1 MAESGRV
8 SGILGSD
15 AEPAGDGSSVE
26 TPLDPTAAAL
36 AIEAVKGDPELAREA
51 AAYFRKQSHLVG
63 VQTEHLH
70 EQREVNLSLLK
81 LKRFAERLKLGL
93 HLVLIVAAAI
103 VVVGLIRI
111 VWSGVNDHHLVIEA
125 FSVPPDL
132 ATRGITGQ
140 VMAAQ
145 VLDKLGT
152 INAQA
157 NSTREASSYAA
168 NWGEQAKLEIP
179 DTGISIAELQRFF
192 RAWLGH
198 ETHVTGEV
206 IHESGQL
213 LLTVRAGE
221 APGRTVKAAEADLAA
236 LTQQAAEAAF
246 ALTQPYRYSVYL
258 DTTGRQAQALQIAR
272 ALTREGSAHERAWAW
287 AQVSNLLMEMGDA
300 AGAARAGE
308 ASIKLDPR
316 VPVAYMNAANG
327 FYFLGDEEQLLLHY
341 RKMLAVLDSKTSETS
356 SDVRM
361 QLRAAGQGYIGLT
374 LGAYQ
379 EVARG
384 WHLQEAGR
392 LYGDAPNP
400 DQLTD
405 ADFAHNAEAFD
416 LALAH
421 DVSGSLRV
429 VGDHPM
435 ADADALTDIAYQDD
449 AAVTV
454 YERAVA
460 LDDWGG
466 AAADIRETIAAAPRW
481 KAFAPLVIPLLLE
494 PRLAYALARGGQQAE
509 AETIAAALPKNC
521 YRCMRARGW
530 VATMAHDWPRADLEF
545 DEAARQGPSLPLAYF
560 DWGVSLFERG
570 DLESAIK
577 KFATANE
584 RGPHFADPLEMWGEA
599 LLRQDKYSEAIDKFR
614 EASQFA
620 PRWGRLHLKWAESLD
635 RAGRHAA
642 AADEYR
648 NAAGMDLSVADRALL
663 AAQSRS

>member
-1 MAESGRV
+1 MGESGRV
-8 SGILGSD
+8 SAILGSE
-15 AEPAGDGSSVE
+15 AEPSGDGSNVE
-26 TPLDPTAAAL
+26 AALDPTAAAL
-36 AIEAVKGDPELAREA
+36 AAEAAKVDSELAKEA

-93 HLVLIVAAAI
+93 QLVLIVAAAI

-132 ATRGITGQ
+132 AARGITGQ

-145 VLDKLGT
+145 MLDKLGT

-168 NWGEQAKLEIP
+168 NWGEQVKLEIP

-192 RAWLGH
+192 RDWLGH
-198 ETHVTGEV
+198 ETHVSGEV
-206 IHESGQL
+206 IHESGEL
-213 LLTVRAGE
+213 SLTARAGE
-221 APGRTVKAAEADLAA
+221 APGRTVKAAESDLST
-236 LTQQAAEAAF
+236 LTQRAAEAAF
-246 ALTQPYRYSVYL
+246 AITQPYRYSVYL
-258 DTTGRQAQALQIAR
+258 DTTGRQTQALEVAR

-316 VPVAYMNAANG
+316 IPVAYMNTSNG
-327 FYFLGDEEQLLLHY
+327 FYLLGDDEQSLIY
-341 RKMLAVLDSKTSETS
+341 MRKMLVALDSGAPDMSSE
-356 SDVRM
+356 VRH
-361 QLRAAGQGYIGLT
+361 QLRAAAQGSIDFP
-374 LGAYQ
+374 LGGFMEA
-379 EVARG
+379 EANLK
-384 WHLQEAGR
+384 LQEPGQ
-392 LYGDAPNP
+392 LYGDAPDP
-400 DQLTD
+400 DKLTNQ
-405 ADFAHNAEAFD
+405 DFVLNAEAND

-421 DVSGSLRV
+421 DVTGSLKI
-429 VGDHPM
+429 VGNHPM
-435 ADADALTDIAYQDD
+435 SDTDALSDIGYWDD
-449 AAVTV
+449 AVVAG
-454 YERAVA
+454 YERAIA

-466 AAADIRETIAAAPRW
+466 AAADMRDTIAAAPRW
-481 KAFAPLVIPLLLE
+481 PAFAPIVIPLLLE

-509 AETIAAALPKNC
+509 AETIAARLPKNC

-530 VATMAHDWPRADLEF
+530 VATMAHDWPRADREF
-545 DEAARQGPSLPLAYF
+545 AEAVRQGPSLPAAYY
-560 DWGVSLFERG
+560 DWGVSLLERG
-570 DLESAIK
+570 DLDSAIK

-599 LLRQDKYSEAIDKFR
+599 LLHQGKYQQAIDKFR
-614 EASQFA
+614 EAAQFA